1 MDLVKSVWKATL
13 IKRAAEICFSFLQM
27 LVVSS
32 NFASVGF
39 QFYQAGNYVHWT
51 LTNTEN
57 KTQVEYK
64 FKKAFKKV
72 TCKRRGIC
80 SKARL
85 PTGQLCSSTSVQ
97 TRSETISFQLKEDE
111 PVKLYYLHLAGTWEK
126 PYKELESEPAH
137 VDGLDDHKWLVSLP
151 HPIPLWLWQRRKINS
166 SESFPW
172 HEVQNFFS

>member
-57 KTQVEYK
+57 KNK
-64 FKKAFKKV
+64 LNINS
-72 TCKRRGIC
+72 RRH
-80 SKARL
+80 SRKL
-85 PTGQLCSSTSVQ
+85 
-97 TRSETISFQLKEDE
+97 
-111 PVKLYYLHLAGTWEK
+111 PVKDEGYVVRQDCQQVNYVHQL
-126 PYKELESEPAH
+126 PYK
-137 VDGLDDHKWLVSLP
+137 LDLKQLV
-151 HPIPLWLWQRRKINS
+151 
-166 SESFPW
+166 
-172 HEVQNFFS
+172 FS

>member
-57 KTQVEYK
+57 KKQVEYK

-97 TRSETISFQLKEDE
+97 TRSETISFSVERRWACKVVLSSPCWDLRETLQRTREWTSPCRRPRWSQMVGKS
-111 PVKLYYLHLAGTWEK
+111 PPSHPPLAVTT
-126 PYKELESEPAH
+126 
-137 VDGLDDHKWLVSLP
+137 
-151 HPIPLWLWQRRKINS
+151 
-166 SESFPW
+166 
-172 HEVQNFFS
+172 